1 MSSDLFQTVRDG
13 LQPRLADVLA
23 DILPGGRIV
32 GREYCCASLEGG
44 QGNSCRTNLQNGVGS
59 DFATGERWSDIISLA
74 AQCWRLRPG
83 EAARE
88 LARRYALSP
97 DCATTSSPAPA
108 RPFIPLLPVPPSAPE
123 PPRRHGQLGMYT
135 RLWRYLDEAGRLLAC
150 VARFSREDGSKV
162 ILPLSYGR
170 EGGTGFPGWFWK
182 ALPEPRPL
190 YGLHGL
196 ALRPEAPVLLVEGE
210 KTADAAQRLFPE
222 YAVLTWS
229 GGANAVGRSAYA
241 PLRFRRVTI
250 WPDNDAPGFRAVCS
264 LLTVLAEQEVAPLC
278 VLPPSELPEAWDL
291 ADEVPEHMDIGQCLK
306 QALPAA
312 DFLRHAQ
319 ERFPGLHIMQDA
331 HLRTEEPVELE
342 LHSWPMFSWEAC
354 PGILGEFVRLATRD
368 SEADPAAVC
377 ITALVRFCAEVY
389 GLAPNYGPHIHV
401 GETIHPPRL
410 FAVICGNSSK
420 ARKGTSRH
428 PVSRL
433 FGRQFCRP
441 SDLQA
446 WKLPLPARESSGPLS
461 TGEGLAFHVR
471 EESDA
476 ERERW
481 QAAHPEEVLREKGD
495 KRLLVMDE
503 EFASGLACTRRE
515 GNTLSMGIRSFWD
528 SGDYAPLTKNNP
540 IMVRGAHINILT
552 HITMQELAVSLGDVQ
567 AFNGFGNRFLWICAR
582 RAKLVPLPSPNAG
595 GETCTP
601 ATGVVEADRPGAE
614 ARPHANERKGTDGL
628 ERGLPGTLPRA
639 HRPCGLSDKSCRGPD
654 IAPCPCVCPAGWTGA
669 DRRRTFAGRA
679 GHVELCP
686 GISHV
691 HFRQPGSR
699 PSGREGSGR
708 TPAGGDIGNGAEP
721 GLSRACPERTFAT
734 SLATAGS
741 TAAHQYFPGK
751 DRWTFAS
758 DSLSVRKKRV

>member
-1 MSSDLFQTVRDG
+1 M
-13 LQPRLADVLA
+13 
-23 DILPGGRIV
+23 
-32 GREYCCASLEGG
+32 
-44 QGNSCRTNLQNGVGS
+44 
-59 DFATGERWSDIISLA
+59 
-74 AQCWRLRPG
+74 
-83 EAARE
+83 
-88 LARRYALSP
+88 
-97 DCATTSSPAPA
+97 
-108 RPFIPLLPVPPSAPE
+108 PLLPVPPSAPE
-123 PPRRHGQLGMYT
+123 PPRRHGQLGTYT
-135 RLWRYLDEAGRLLAC
+135 QLWRYLDEAGRLLAC

-170 EGGTGFPGWFWK
+170 EGGTGSPGWFWK

-229 GGANAVGRSAYA
+229 GGANAVCRSAYA

-264 LLTVLAEQEVAPLC
+264 LLTVLAEQEVTPLC
-278 VLPPSELPEAWDL
+278 VLSPSELPEAWDL
-291 ADEVPEHMDIGQCLK
+291 ADEVPEHMDIGHCLK

-319 ERFPGLHIMQDA
+319 ERFPGLHVMQDA

-342 LHSWPMFSWEAC
+342 LHSWPTFSWEAC

-420 ARKGTSRH
+420 AGKGTSRH

-540 IMVRGAHINILT
+540 ITVRGAHINILT

-582 RAKLVPLPSPNAG
+582 RAKLVPLPSPMPEEKLAPLQQ
-595 GETCTP
+595 ELW
-601 ATGVVEADRPGAE
+601 RLI
-614 ARPHANERKGTDGL
+614 ARA
-628 ERGLPGTLPRA
+628 
-639 HRPCGLSDKSCRGPD
+639 
-654 IAPCPCVCPAGWTGA
+654 
-669 DRRRTFAGRA
+669 
-679 GHVELCP
+679 
-686 GISHV
+686 
-691 HFRQPGSR
+691 
-699 PSGREGSGR
+699 
-708 TPAGGDIGNGAEP
+708 
-721 GLSRACPERTFAT
+721 
-734 SLATAGS
+734 
-741 TAAHQYFPGK
+741 
-751 DRWTFAS
+751 
-758 DSLSVRKKRV
+758 